1 MDKSEILKLFAKPT
15 KRSLDELL
23 HSKPDVNVS
32 TLIAKTQTLSDSL
45 RSANAISLA
54 QFKDIQ
60 SAIELSRLAV
70 LQARRHRTSYVG
82 GNRNRQLMLDL
93 ASLSKAAEN
102 LRKLCY
108 SYAENGFQDIIILRG
123 ILGNRCRVTPKTR
136 STPWRAG
143 KRSSSGN
150 FS

>member
-15 KRSLDELL
+15 KRSLAELL

-45 RSANAISLA
+45 RSANAISFA

-70 LQARRHRTSYVG
+70 LQASRP
-82 GNRNRQLMLDL
+82 Q
-93 ASLSKAAEN
+93 A
-102 LRKLCY
+102 
-108 SYAENGFQDIIILRG
+108 Q
-123 ILGNRCRVTPKTR
+123 TR
-136 STPWRAG
+136 LI
-143 KRSSSGN
+143 
-150 FS
+150 